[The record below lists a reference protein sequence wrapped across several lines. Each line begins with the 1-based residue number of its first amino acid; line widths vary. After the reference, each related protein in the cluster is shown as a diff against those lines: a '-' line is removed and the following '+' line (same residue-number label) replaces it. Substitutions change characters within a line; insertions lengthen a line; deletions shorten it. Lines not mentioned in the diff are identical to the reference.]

1 MFGGERFVFVFG
13 DEMGRKNEVI
23 RASDDGDGFGGIPR
37 RVLLPRDRYVLSHG
51 PRDGNELFV
60 SVRGLDQFPDR

>member
-51 PRDGNELFV
+51 P
-60 SVRGLDQFPDR
+60 